1 VFATE
6 TAKRFRA
13 ATFQNA
19 RGFQPAL
26 MAHGDRLKAGDESC
40 TNESNFIFLLP
51 D

>member
-40 TNESNFIFLLP
+40 TKSNFIFFLP